1 MRKSA
6 EEIKREIAYKAE
18 ELFSKTGYAATS
30 MEDICEVTERS
41 KGSIYY
47 HFKSKEELFLFV
59 VKQHTYDWLEKWSEK
74 EKQYHTSTEKLYGL
88 AEYYVEDVQNPI
100 SSTIEEFLTSQVV
113 RKDIMDEMIALT
125 RESYSIFKKL
135 VEEGMASDEFRQDD
149 VNDLMYVVNGL
160 LAGLGPL
167 YYEMNAEEMKRIY
180 KKAIDVLL
188 QGMAAGS

>member
-18 ELFSKTGYAATS
+18 QLFSKTGYAATS
-30 MEDICEVTERS
+30 MEDICEITERS

-59 VKQHTYDWLEKWSEK
+59 VKQHTYDWLEKWAEK
-74 EKQYHTSTEKLYGL
+74 EKQYQTSTEKLYGL

-135 VEEGMASDEFRQDD
+135 VEEGMASGEFRQDD

-167 YYEMNAEEMKRIY
+167 YYEMNAEEMTRIY

>member
-18 ELFSKTGYAATS
+18 QLFSKTGYAATS
-30 MEDICEVTERS
+30 MENICEITERS

-59 VKQHTYDWLEKWSEK
+59 VKQHTYDWLEKWAEK
-74 EKQYHTSTEKLYGL
+74 EKQYQTSTEKLYGL

-135 VEEGMASDEFRQDD
+135 VEEGMASGEFRQDD

-167 YYEMNAEEMKRIY
+167 YYEMNVEEMKRIY

-188 QGMAAGS
+188 QGMAAGL

>member
-59 VKQHTYDWLEKWSEK
+59 VKQHTYDWLEKWAEK
-74 EKQYHTSTEKLYGL
+74 EKQYYTSTEKLYGL

-135 VEEGMASDEFRQDD
+135 VEEGMASGEFRQDD

-188 QGMAAGS
+188 QGMAAE

>member
-30 MEDICEVTERS
+30 MEDICEITERS

-59 VKQHTYDWLEKWSEK
+59 VKQHTYDWLEKWAEK
-74 EKQYHTSTEKLYGL
+74 EKQYQTSTEKLYGL

-113 RKDIMDEMIALT
+113 RKDVMDEMITLT

-135 VEEGMASDEFRQDD
+135 VEEGMASGEFRQDD

>member
-18 ELFSKTGYAATS
+18 QLFSKTGYAATS

-59 VKQHTYDWLEKWSEK
+59 VKQHTYDWLEKWAEK

-113 RKDIMDEMIALT
+113 RKDVMDEMIALT

-135 VEEGMASDEFRQDD
+135 VEEGMASGEFRQDD

>member
-6 EEIKREIAYKAE
+6 EEIKRAIAYKAE

-59 VKQHTYDWLEKWSEK
+59 VKQHTYDWLEKWAEK
-74 EKQYHTSTEKLYGL
+74 EKQYRTSTEKLYGL

-125 RESYSIFKKL
+125 RETYSIFKKL
-135 VEEGMASDEFRQDD
+135 VEEGMASGEFRQDD

-167 YYEMNAEEMKRIY
+167 YYEMDAEEMKRIY

-188 QGMAAGS
+188 QGMAAGL

>member
-59 VKQHTYDWLEKWSEK
+59 VKQHTYDWLEKWAEK
-74 EKQYHTSTEKLYGL
+74 EKQYRTSTEKLYGL

-125 RESYSIFKKL
+125 RETYSIFRKL
-135 VEEGMASDEFRQDD
+135 VEEGMASGEFCQDD